1 MDTSLDTIIGGNQPT
16 VVSVD
21 PVVTE
26 KPAQGEPS
34 STTGEPAK
42 AEEIAVPPTA
52 PTPKPPEKSDTDKAF
67 AALRR
72 EVRAERQKR
81 EELERRIQ
89 MVNQQEQMI
98 DPLSDPEGF
107 QRSVDAKIGQVALQ
121 TRLSFADQMAA
132 EKYADYE
139 ELRDIFISHAENN
152 PTLRQEM
159 ISAKNPAEFA
169 YTWAKE
175 HKAREEIG
183 DPVQY
188 AEKIRT
194 ETIAKTMAEIDKLV
208 EAKVKERLSGLLP
221 SSLADAP
228 THGGRVTNPSGFNG
242 PTPLNEILKKTR

>member
-52 PTPKPPEKSDTDKAF
+52 PTPKPPEKSDIDKAF

-72 EVRAERQKR
+72 EVRAERQMR
-81 EELERRIQ
+81 EELERRFQ
-89 MVNQQEQMI
+89 MGNQQEQMI
-98 DPLSDPEGF
+98 DPLSDLEGF
-107 QRSVDAKIGQVALQ
+107 HRSVDEKIYKETTKARIQ
-121 TRLSFADQMAA
+121 TSLAITS
-132 EKYADYE
+132 EKYD
-139 ELRDIFISHAENN
+139 DFHD
-152 PTLRQEM
+152 M
-159 ISAKNPAEFA
+159 IQVFDEASPSTPGLWEKMLAATNPAEFA
-169 YTWAKE
+169 YKWAKE
-175 HKAREEIG
+175 HKAREVIG
-183 DPVQY
+183 DPVQFIERIY
-188 AEKIRT
+188 KETFEKV
-194 ETIAKTMAEIDKLV
+194 MAENDKIV
-208 EAKVKERLSGLLP
+208 DAKVKERLSGLLP
-221 SSLADAP
+221 SSLADAQ